1 MEANIRYTET
11 LSEIAKKPK
20 IMYLI
25 KTKILQSP
33 IEGKGYFADE
43 DIPIGTIIYFY
54 GENDK
59 RFSKE
64 EFEKLEKNEK
74 DRLLEFA
81 VEDEFGNWVETCTG
95 PYTNHSCDPN
105 IMPLFI
111 SGYYTDIAV
120 KDIKKGDEITIDYS
134 QFFSST
140 KWKMECNCGTKR
152 CRKTIGFGLNPNF
165 ETEKLWR
172 TRLSSAIEM
181 LPKVPQPI
189 FQSEDNFAIKISKIL
204 KSIEKPA
211 LGKYVKF
218 SLIKED

>member
-1 MEANIRYTET
+1 
-11 LSEIAKKPK
+11 
-20 IMYLI
+20 MYLI

-43 DIPIGTIIYFY
+43 GIPKGTIIYFY

-59 RFSKE
+59 RFSRE
-64 EFEKLEKNEK
+64 EFEKLEKYEK

-105 IMPLFI
+105 IAPLFI

-120 KDIKKGDEITIDYS
+120 KNIKIGDEITIDYS

-140 KWKMECNCGTKR
+140 KWTMNCNCGISV
-152 CRKTIGFGLNPNF
+152 CRKTVGFGLAPDYR
-165 ETEKLWR
+165 TEKLWQ
-172 TRLSSAIEM
+172 TRLNSAVEI
-181 LPKVPQPI
+181 LSKVSQPI
-189 FQSEDNFAIKISKIL
+189 FQSNDVFTIKISNIL
-204 KSIEKPA
+204 KSIKKPT

-218 SLIKED
+218 SLINED